1 MILLVLEIPIFLLYL
16 LLQVQQGYRVL
27 FEFRNIGLAYDAIKS
42 LHSNVQKK
50 QQSSRVR
57 RQQTSRLPPL
67 QKYFLP

>member
-27 FEFRNIGLAYDAIKS
+27 FEFRNISLVYDAIKS

-50 QQSSRVR
+50 PKQ
-57 RQQTSRLPPL
+57 
-67 QKYFLP
+67 